1 MVIGSKLLIALVLPA
16 IAYRLMDAFQAYNGH
31 VMTDDLQCTTREAI
45 KQRDTYLGR
54 YLQLCSEQL
63 SEWGCGVAALGPF
76 GRVDHGIAIACCV
89 ELTPTY

>member
-1 MVIGSKLLIALVLPA
+1 MVIGSKLLVALVLPA

-31 VMTDDLQCTTREAI
+31 VMTGDLQCPIREAI

-54 YLQLCSEQL
+54 YLQLCCVEQL

-76 GRVDHGIAIACCV
+76 GRVDRV
-89 ELTPTY
+89 LQSRVVWN